1 MLASKKFLIVE
12 QKPGASS
19 VLANRLRG
27 MGGVV
32 MLPVDN
38 LEEAA
43 ELAVR
48 ELPSVAVVE
57 LGFLIAQETAAAVRG
72 RFAMPVVFTAA
83 SVVAAQAAGLEPAE
97 FVLQQADEREL
108 HLVFSGVFARVLQ
121 DNRLRELESRLKEEQ
136 AFADLGR
143 VTGKVA
149 HQFNNLLMAISSG
162 VALVRM
168 DVPEGGPIAEQLN
181 RIDNAVE
188 KAADL
193 SRQLL
198 AGVRREQDALSGNGS
213 SLESMLRSV
222 SGDTGKKSVAVGGA
236 GGGIHGAVLIVD
248 DDESV
253 RALARW
259 VVERAGYAAVTARD
273 GDEALERFRADP
285 GAYGLVLLD
294 LTMPRMSGEEVMVG
308 LRAVRPNVQIVVITG
323 YGEDVV
329 RESDRAGITGFVQ
342 KPFSPDALRAMLKRC
357 ADGVLN

>member
-12 QKPGASS
+12 EKRGASS
-19 VLANRLRG
+19 VLTNRLRG

-32 MLPVDN
+32 MAAVES
-38 LEEAA
+38 LESATD
-43 ELAVR
+43 LAMR
-48 ELPSVAVVE
+48 ELPSVVLVE
-57 LGFLIAQETAAAVRG
+57 RSFLSARETVASVRG
-72 RFAMPVVFTAA
+72 RFAMPVIF
-83 SVVAAQAAGLEPAE
+83 SVPTVAAGQAAGLEPAD
-97 FVLQQADEREL
+97 FVLQQAEEREL
-108 HLVFSGVFARVLQ
+108 HLVFSGVFARVLYE
-121 DNRLRELESRLKEEQ
+121 NRLREIESRLKEDQ
-136 AFADLGR
+136 SYANLGR

-168 DVPEGGPIAEQLN
+168 DVPEGGPLPDHLN
-181 RIDNAVE
+181 RIDEAVE
-188 KAADL
+188 RAADL

-198 AGVRREQDALSGNGS
+198 AGVRREQDTFSANGT
-213 SLESMLRSV
+213 SL
-222 SGDTGKKSVAVGGA
+222 DPAVASAAWKPGA
-236 GGGIHGAVLIVD
+236 GGIHGAVLIVD

-259 VVERAGYAAVTARD
+259 VVERAGYSAVTARD
-273 GDEALERFRADP
+273 GDEALDRFRADP

-308 LRAVRPNVQIVVITG
+308 LRAIRPTVQIVVITG

-329 RESDRAGITGFVQ
+329 READRGSITGFLQ

-357 ADGVLN
+357 ADGVTK